1 MLATNFRQKIVF
13 LKKKFII
20 FAKEEICSEE
30 KWKNFIANESWKI
43 WEKPDANEAI
53 FVFSGS
59 KIEMDLII
67 ITKEKISKVR
77 FCQDMFKVYREHKT
91 FNSRL

>member
-1 MLATNFRQKIVF
+1 M
-13 LKKKFII
+13 KFI
-20 FAKEEICSEE
+20 ES
-30 KWKNFIANESWKI
+30 ESWKI
-43 WEKPDANEAI
+43 WENTEANEAI

-59 KIEMDLII
+59 KLEMDLII

-77 FCQDMFKVYREHKT
+77 FCKDIYKVFRENKT

>member
-1 MLATNFRQKIVF
+1 MVF

-30 KWKNFIANESWKI
+30 AWKKFIESESWKI
-43 WEKPDANEAI
+43 WENTEANEAI

-59 KIEMDLII
+59 KLEMDLII

-77 FCQDMFKVYREHKT
+77 FCKDMYKVYREHKT